1 MPDIVIGT
9 GGGYNTYD
17 IYESVNHEL
26 SHASHFNK
34 VGSAFWAKYVNYII
48 TYGKKYDH
56 PYGDASCNQ
65 VFVELVK
72 CGDMRWDIFELTKNI
87 NKNPKMVKVNGSNQ
101 IYYMIS

>member
-1 MPDIVIGT
+1 MPAISTKWEVLFGQNMSIISLRMAKNMTTLMEMQVVI
-9 GGGYNTYD
+9 
-17 IYESVNHEL
+17 I
-26 SHASHFNK
+26 
-34 VGSAFWAKYVNYII
+34 
-48 TYGKKYDH
+48 
-56 PYGDASCNQ
+56 Q